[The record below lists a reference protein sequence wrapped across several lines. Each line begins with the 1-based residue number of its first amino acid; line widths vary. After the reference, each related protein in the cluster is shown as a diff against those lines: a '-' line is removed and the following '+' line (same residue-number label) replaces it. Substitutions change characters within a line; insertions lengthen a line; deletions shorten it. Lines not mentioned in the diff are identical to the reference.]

1 MPDNTVKVTISAQ
14 DEATAILRKVQQ
26 ELAAL
31 KGVTADVAKGMQ
43 AAGAASQASGESFLG
58 MVSNLKQLAV
68 AYGAL
73 KVIDYVGSVIES
85 SAATAR
91 LAQVTGIGTEKLSV
105 LKVAAEETGVS
116 MDEMN
121 AGLRRFA
128 TAMGNLQTGSGGGKV
143 AADLKAIGLS
153 AKDLQGL
160 TLDQQ
165 LLKVIDAMAKYADG
179 TNKMAVANALF
190 GRSGSELLPLF
201 DQLANGGFAKVEE
214 HARATGQILT
224 EQDGKAAIEFEAQ
237 LSALKG
243 SLEGLTRSVLGGGL
257 LAGLT
262 SLANLLENVAAHGRT
277 AFAVIFPF
285 GAAVQGLKQ
294 ALTPALSPEAGL
306 RTDPDLAKRLAGPPK
321 PEPNLTGAGA
331 RGKADEQELQLI
343 EQAAQQRLAIEKA
356 AAESEFAQFQSYA
369 RLAEQL
375 EQAHYAQG
383 ILDLNAYYAFRRAAI
398 QEQAAAEEQMIERE
412 IAATQRATAV
422 QLAAIRT
429 APLNTG
435 TPQGDEAERIRRQ
448 REAQQVSARGAQEI
462 AALRQKASQ
471 EQLQTQEQL
480 NALTEEQRVKYLGIL
495 DAVTAVRDR
504 MLEAQGQTRAAA
516 QDQIDKQIREFDT
529 TLGQSPNVS
538 DEQRVGQVAQY
549 RQVLELQADFAEQQ
563 RQAQLIEQQL
573 GNERTAIQDK
583 VRLGQIGE
591 KDGERQ
597 IAALEAQRVP
607 ALQAIAEKMAEIA
620 QQLGNPQLANEAR
633 ALSTSLGSMGQ
644 QTDEAAIASA
654 NLGSN
659 LGQVARSGLIE
670 YFGSGISR
678 ANGFASALQGVVG
691 QLQQV
696 IAKAFVLQAL
706 KILGLGGGIGGIAGI
721 AGASTAVSGGVG
733 AGLAAGAFASGGPV
747 YGPGTSTSDSVIA
760 RLSAGEYVMS
770 ASAVARHG
778 SAFFSALNSGA
789 AARPRL
795 SAGLPGF
802 AEGGLVTRTASG
814 AGGASHELRVTLDR
828 SVILQEVRSSEG
840 GRIIIDHIDK
850 NPKAARRAM
859 RVSNG

>member
-1 MPDNTVKVTISAQ
+1 VPDNTVKVTISAQ

-43 AAGAASQASGESFLG
+43 AAGAASKESGDSFLG

-85 SAATAR
+85 TAETAR

-160 TLDQQ
+160 PLDQQ
-165 LLKVIDAMAKYADG
+165 LQKVVDAMAKYADG

-201 DQLANGGFAKVEE
+201 SALADGGMARFEE

-224 EQDGKAAIEFEAQ
+224 EEDGKAAIEFESQ

-285 GAAVQGLKQ
+285 GAAIQGLKQ
-294 ALTPALSPEAGL
+294 ALTPALSPDAAL

-321 PEPNLTGAGA
+321 PQPNLTAAGA

-398 QEQAAAEEQMIERE
+398 QEQAAAEEQMIEKQ

-422 QLAAIRT
+422 QLQALRT

-471 EQLQTQEQL
+471 AQLQTQEQL

-504 MLEAQGQTRAAA
+504 MLEAQGQARAAA
-516 QDQIDKQIREFDT
+516 QDQIDKQVREFDT

-549 RQVLELQADFAEQQ
+549 RQQLELQADFAEAQ
-563 RQAQLIEQQL
+563 RQQQLIEQQL
-573 GNERTAIQDK
+573 ATERTAIQDK
-583 VRLGQIGE
+583 VKNGQMSQL
-591 KDGERQ
+591 DGERA
-597 IAALEAQRVP
+597 IAQLEANRVP
-607 ALQAIAEKMAEIA
+607 ALQAIAEKMADIA

-633 ALSTSLGSMGQ
+633 ALSVSIGSMGH

-691 QLQQV
+691 QIQQL

-706 KILGLGGGIGGIAGI
+706 KILGLGVGGA
-721 AGASTAVSGGVG
+721 AAPAASVPP
-733 AGLAAGAFASGGPV
+733 GLGGAFASGGPV
-747 YGPGTSTSDSVIA
+747 TGPGTGTSDSVIA

-778 SAFFSALNSGA
+778 SAFFSALNSGG

-802 AEGGLVTRTASG
+802 ASGGLVTRTA
-814 AGGASHELRVTLDR
+814 AGGGGSHELRVTLDR
-828 SVILQEVRSSEG
+828 GVILQEVRSSEG
-840 GRIIIDHIDK
+840 ARIIIDHIDK

-859 RVSNG
+859 RVGG

>member
-1 MPDNTVKVTISAQ
+1 MADNTVKVTVSAQ
-14 DEATAILRKVQQ
+14 DQATAVLQKVQQ

-31 KGVTADVAKGMQ
+31 KGVTADVAKGMH

-58 MVSNLKQLAV
+58 MVSKLKQLAV

-73 KVIDYVGSVIES
+73 RVIDYVGSVIES
-85 SAATAR
+85 TAQTAR

-128 TAMGNLQTGSGGGKV
+128 TAMGNLQTGSGGGKI

-160 TLDQQ
+160 PLDQQ
-165 LLKVIDAMAKYADG
+165 LQKVVDAMAKYADG

-201 DQLANGGFAKVEE
+201 SALADGGMARFTEE
-214 HARATGQILT
+214 ARAAGQVIS
-224 EQDGKAAIEFEAQ
+224 EEDGQAAIRFEAQ
-237 LSALKG
+237 LSSLKG
-243 SLEGLTRSVLGGGL
+243 SLEGLTRSLLGTGL
-257 LAGLT
+257 LTGL
-262 SLANLLENVAAHGRT
+262 T
-277 AFAVIFPF
+277 AFADLLKKVTVAAGGLTGALAIAFPSL
-285 GAAVQGLKQ
+285 GALQ
-294 ALTPALSPEAGL
+294 AAQYQVEHDPLRGL
-306 RTDPDLAKRLAGPPK
+306 RTDPALAKQIGGTK
-321 PEPNLTGAGA
+321 PDINLSAA
-331 RGKADEQELQLI
+331 RGKADAQELQLA
-343 EQAAQQRLAIEKA
+343 EQVAQQRLAIEKT

-383 ILDLNAYYAFRRAAI
+383 ILDLNQYYAFRHAAI
-398 QEQAAAEEQMIERE
+398 QEQAAAEEQMIAKQ

-422 QLAAIRT
+422 QLQAIRA

-435 TPQGDEAERIRRQ
+435 TPQGDDAERARRQ

-462 AALRQKASQ
+462 AALREKASQ
-471 EQLQTQEQL
+471 EQLQTQAQL

-516 QDQIDKQIREFDT
+516 QDQIDKQVREFDT
-529 TLGQSPNVS
+529 TLGQAPGVS

-549 RQVLELQADFAEQQ
+549 RQMLQLQADFAEQQ

-573 GNERTAIQDK
+573 GAERTAIQDK
-583 VRLGQIGE
+583 VKNGQMGQLE
-591 KDGERQ
+591 GERA
-597 IAALEAQRVP
+597 IAQLEANRVP
-607 ALQAIAEKMAEIA
+607 ALQAIAEKMAAIA

-633 ALSTSLGSMGQ
+633 ALSVSIGGMGR

-659 LGQVARSGLIE
+659 LAQVGRSGLIE

-678 ANGFASALQGVVG
+678 AHGFASALQGVVG
-691 QLQQV
+691 QIQQL

-747 YGPGTSTSDSVIA
+747 HGPGTSTSDSVLA

-770 ASAVARHG
+770 ARSVQRHG
-778 SAFFSALNSGA
+778 SAFFAALNAGA

-802 AEGGLVTRTASG
+802 AAGGLVTRTASG
-814 AGGASHELRVTLDR
+814 AGDSHELRVTIDR
-828 SVILQEVRSSEG
+828 GVILQEVRSSEG
-840 GRIIIDHIDK
+840 ARIVIDHIDK

-859 RVSNG
+859 RVQAG